1 MCYEMTM
8 KLDFMKCFERKNS
21 VYPSLYDVE
30 FLKDLLAAQPAF
42 KYSKLTI
49 ETLE

>member
-1 MCYEMTM
+1 MCYEMTV
-8 KLDFMKCFERKNS
+8 KLDFMKFSERKIS

-42 KYSKLTI
+42 NYSKLTI

>member
-1 MCYEMTM
+1 MCYEMTV
-8 KLDFMKCFERKNS
+8 KLDFMKFSERKIS

-30 FLKDLLAAQPAF
+30 FLKDLFAAQPAF
-42 KYSKLTI
+42 NYSKLTI